1 MLSTRIPF
9 PIAVTIPANTG
20 TGATLRSLIVAAGNV
35 PDPGKDIWSAK
46 ILGLLPDGTQRGAL
60 QITSPRAPT
69 GTAIAATDYTTHGR
83 CIPAGVPVDEP
94 SAFDLDSYVR
104 AKDSAST
111 ITAIVLIQ

>member
-35 PDPGKDIWSAK
+35 PDPTKEIWSAK
-46 ILGLLPDGTQRGAL
+46 ILGSLPDGTARGAL
-60 QITSPRAPT
+60 QLTSPRPGA
-69 GTAIAATDYTTHGR
+69 AIAATDYTTHGR
-83 CIPAGVPVDEP
+83 AFAAGVPVDEP